1 MAAVP
6 MTNTIR
12 PPPLVLVVHRS
23 GGVEKYADY
32 LLGSGF
38 RVAEAHDGVHG
49 VEQALLLLPDL
60 IVLDFEL
67 DGEVVGLLRGNPATQ
82 RIPVI
87 ALAEME
93 NLRDR
98 TSRD

>member
-1 MAAVP
+1 
-6 MTNTIR
+6 MTDTIR

-23 GGVEKYADY
+23 GGIEKYADY
-32 LLGSGF
+32 LAGTGF
-38 RVAEAHDGVHG
+38 RVAEARNGGHG

-67 DGEVVGLLRGNPATQ
+67 DGEVVGLLRESPTTRN
-82 RIPVI
+82 IPVI

-93 NLRDR
+93 KLRV
-98 TSRD
+98 SG

>member
-1 MAAVP
+1 
-6 MTNTIR
+6 MTLSIR
-12 PPPLVLVVHRS
+12 PAPLVLVVHRS

-32 LLGSGF
+32 LVGSGF
-38 RVAEAHDGVHG
+38 RVAEAHDGAHG

-67 DGEVVGLLRGNPATQ
+67 DGEVVGLLRGNPTTQ

-93 NLRDR
+93 RLRDR
-98 TSRD
+98 SLESE